1 MFTALDVELY
11 PRDCDV
17 VEIPHHNLN
26 IYRVFKNGSSTLQQI
41 AEKNQYKIFQN
52 ENIYQLE
59 TVDILIREPRQR
71 YVAGVDMFVKIIK
84 RDHPYLDLETCI
96 WFANRY
102 SFLNRHYMT
111 QFHWLIN
118 LARFIHPNCGIK
130 FHDFSLLS
138 DITRHDDK
146 IDREPVDPRIVSIIK
161 SYLPQKEFWFL
172 LDDILA
178 GLQGQSLTWNEV
190 KKIFRDHP
198 AHPLKEFTTA
208 TEICDVLR

>member
-26 IYRVFKNGSSTLQQI
+26 IYRVFKNGSSTLLQI

-52 ENIYQLE
+52 EKIYQLKS
-59 TVDILIREPRQR
+59 VDMLLRDPRQR

-84 RDHPYLDLETCI
+84 KDNPHLDLKTCI

-102 SFLNRHYMT
+102 CFLNRHYVT
-111 QFHWLIN
+111 QFHWLLN
-118 LARFIHPNCGIK
+118 LVRFVNPDCQIR
-130 FHDFSLLS
+130 FHDFSLLPT
-138 DITRHDDK
+138 ITDRNDK
-146 IDREPVDPRIVSIIK
+146 INRDPLDSETISIIE

-172 LDDILA
+172 LDDILR
-178 GLQGQSLTWNEV
+178 GLQGQSLTWKEI
-190 KKIFRDHP
+190 KKIFCDHP
-198 AHPLKEFTTA
+198 ADPLKEFTTSM
-208 TEICDVLR
+208 EICDVLR